1 MERRLREPKKRQKT
15 RQLSP
20 RIWEVQA
27 KRQNVL
33 KKKSMNKNV
42 GGRTPRA
49 RKPKKKEM
57 RRAEKESLDREK
69 TLNSERVRKQCVGK
83 R

>member
-1 MERRLREPKKRQKT
+1 MGSSTKRVGFGHP
-15 RQLSP
+15 SY
-20 RIWEVQA
+20 I
-27 KRQNVL
+27 L
-33 KKKSMNKNV
+33 KNFEEKIDAVIITNV

>member
-1 MERRLREPKKRQKT
+1 MKKIAKLFYKT
-15 RQLSP
+15 
-20 RIWEVQA
+20 W
-27 KRQNVL
+27 
-33 KKKSMNKNV
+33 
-42 GGRTPRA
+42 GWTPRA
-49 RKPKKKEM
+49 RKPEKKEM